1 MYSRSL
7 YPLAVPGGLP
17 AAVAISAQYRQP
29 HTPPTSGLV
38 TTPSHA
44 SYLLVLALSAP
55 CAIATGQ
62 NKKRLNHSHLSGCFM
77 AQALVSV
84 DAGSGASIF
93 TRVSCPQRLHL
104 RGRFRA
110 VVSART
116 FRSFPF
122 WHTGQITHPSLTMI
136 LPQRMFDCKSF
147 YPLFLRNQR
156 EYTYP
161 RDRKE

>member
-1 MYSRSL
+1 MYGRSL

-62 NKKRLNHSHLSGCFM
+62 NKKTPEPFTPLRVLH
-77 AQALVSV
+77 
-84 DAGSGASIF
+84 GSGAGLCGRWLRRFDIHKRFMPAAF
-93 TRVSCPQRLHL
+93 T
-104 RGRFRA
+104 F
-110 VVSART
+110 ARHMVT
-116 FRSFPF
+116 GCVWCELEDFSFPAH
-122 WHTGQITHPSLTMI
+122 WTDNPSI
-136 LPQRMFDCKSF
+136 LCD
-147 YPLFLRNQR
+147 
-156 EYTYP
+156 
-161 RDRKE
+161 